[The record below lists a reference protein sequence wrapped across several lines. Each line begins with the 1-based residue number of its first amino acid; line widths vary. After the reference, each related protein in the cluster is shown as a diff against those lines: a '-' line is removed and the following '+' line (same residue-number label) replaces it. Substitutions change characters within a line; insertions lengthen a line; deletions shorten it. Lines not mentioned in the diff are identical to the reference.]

1 MEEIEE
7 INQENTTVTT
17 AMNHTTP
24 ARSHESLVLSFID
37 LTYHVKLA
45 KEQQLIPCF
54 RNRRNSSEPGP
65 TTIGSTKTILNSV
78 SGEAREGE
86 ILAILG
92 PSGSG
97 KSTLIDALANRI
109 ARKSLEGLI
118 TLNGEKIDNEENLKA
133 ISAYVM
139 QDDLLYPMLTVQE
152 TLMFSAEL
160 RLSQSVSSSRKR
172 ERVRELLEL
181 LGLGLV
187 ASTIIG
193 DEGKRGVSGGER
205 RRVSIGVDIVHDPAI
220 LFLDEPTSGLDSTSA
235 FMVVKVLQDIARRG
249 SIVVMSIHQPSSRI
263 LGLLDH
269 VLFLCQGT
277 SVFDGP
283 PTSLPP
289 FFSEFGHSIP
299 DDQNRAEFVLDLIH
313 ELQAAPDGIKPL
325 VEFKNSWLER
335 KACHD
340 GTTNS
345 DHKRLLKDVIA
356 AGCSHEKL
364 NSYTYQKFANPW
376 WAEVWILTR
385 RSFINTLRTPQLFLT
400 QLGAVVLT
408 GFIMG
413 TLFWRLD
420 GSPKGVV
427 ERLAFFTVAVS
438 TMFYICAE
446 SLPTF
451 LEERYIFIRETA
463 HNMYRQS
470 SYVISRTISSF
481 PPLILLSLTFA
492 LITFFAVGLAGGF
505 SGLLFFMA
513 TILASFWAGSGF
525 ALFLSSILSH
535 VVLGYAVVVAFL
547 RYFVI
552 FSGFFINR
560 DRILHYWIWFHY
572 LSLVKY
578 PYEAA
583 MQNEF
588 SDPNKCFVRGV
599 QMFDNTPVE
608 PYPYQTKVNLLTNI
622 SRSLRMNLTS
632 TTCITTGPALL
643 KRDAVTDLSKWN
655 CIWTLVAWGFF
666 FRFLFYIFLLAG
678 SKNKRK

>member
-7 INQENTTVTT
+7 INQDNTTAT
-17 AMNHTTP
+17 NCTP
-24 ARSHESLVLSFID
+24 ARSDEPLVLSFID

-45 KEQQLIPCF
+45 KKRQLITCF
-54 RNRRNSSEPGP
+54 RCRSDSSESGP
-65 TTIGSTKTILNSV
+65 TTMDSTKTILDSV

-109 ARKSLEGLI
+109 ARKSLDGLI
-118 TLNGEKIDNEENLKA
+118 SLNGEKIDIEEKLKA

-160 RLSQSVSSSRKR
+160 RLPQSVSRSKKR
-172 ERVRELLEL
+172 ERVSKLIEL

-187 ASTIIG
+187 ASAIVG
-193 DEGKRGVSGGER
+193 DEGKRGISGGER
-205 RRVSIGVDIVHDPAI
+205 RRVSIGVDIVHDPTI

-235 FMVVKVLQDIARRG
+235 FMVVKVLQDIARRR
-249 SIVVMSIHQPSSRI
+249 SIVMMSIHQPSSRI

-269 VLFLCQGT
+269 VLFLCKGT
-277 SVFDGP
+277 TVFDGP
-283 PTSLPP
+283 PASLPL
-289 FFSEFGHSIP
+289 FFSEFGRSIP
-299 DDQNRAEFVLDLIH
+299 EDQNRAEFVLDLIH
-313 ELQAAPDGIKPL
+313 ELQS
-325 VEFKNSWLER
+325 V
-335 KACHD
+335 H
-340 GTTNS
+340 
-345 DHKRLLKDVIA
+345 
-356 AGCSHEKL
+356 
-364 NSYTYQKFANPW
+364 QQ
-376 WAEVWILTR
+376 VWILTR
-385 RSFINTLRTPQLFLT
+385 RSSVNTLRTPQLFLT

-427 ERLAFFTVAVS
+427 ERVAFFTVAVS

-481 PPLILLSLTFA
+481 PPLIVLSLTFA

-505 SGLLFFMA
+505 PGLLFFMA

-535 VVLGYAVVVAFL
+535 IVLGYAVVVAFL
-547 RYFVI
+547 RFFVI

-560 DRILHYWIWFHY
+560 DRIPHYWIWFHY

-655 CIWTLVAWGFF
+655 CLWTLVAWGFF
-666 FRFLFYIFLLAG
+666 FRFIFYIFLLAG

>member
-1 MEEIEE
+1 MEE
-7 INQENTTVTT
+7 INQDNTTAT
-17 AMNHTTP
+17 NCTP
-24 ARSHESLVLSFID
+24 ARSDEPLVLSFID

-45 KEQQLIPCF
+45 KKRQLITCF
-54 RNRRNSSEPGP
+54 RYRSDSSESGP
-65 TTIGSTKTILNSV
+65 TTMDSTKTILDSV

-109 ARKSLEGLI
+109 ARKSLDGLI
-118 TLNGEKIDNEENLKA
+118 SLNGEKIDIEEKLKA

-160 RLSQSVSSSRKR
+160 RLPQSVSRSKKR
-172 ERVRELLEL
+172 ERVSKLIEL

-187 ASTIIG
+187 ASAIVG
-193 DEGKRGVSGGER
+193 DEGKRGISGGER
-205 RRVSIGVDIVHDPAI
+205 RRVSIGVDIVHDPTI

-235 FMVVKVLQDIARRG
+235 FMVVKVLQDIARRR
-249 SIVVMSIHQPSSRI
+249 SIVIMSIHQPSSRI

-269 VLFLCQGT
+269 VLFLCKGT
-277 SVFDGP
+277 TVFDGP
-283 PTSLPP
+283 PASLPL
-289 FFSEFGHSIP
+289 FFSEFGRSIP
-299 DDQNRAEFVLDLIH
+299 EDQNRAEFVLDLIH
-313 ELQAAPDGIKPL
+313 ELQSVPDGIKPL
-325 VEFKNSWLER
+325 IEFKNSWLER
-335 KACHD
+335 RNAFHN
-340 GTTNS
+340 GTS
-345 DHKRLLKDVIA
+345 KSAHKRLLKDVIA

-364 NSYTYQKFANPW
+364 NSYEYQKFANPW

-385 RSFINTLRTPQLFLT
+385 RSSVNTLRTPQLFLT

-427 ERLAFFTVAVS
+427 ERVAFFTVAVS

-481 PPLILLSLTFA
+481 PPLIVLSLTFA

-505 SGLLFFMA
+505 PGLLFFMA

-535 VVLGYAVVVAFL
+535 IVLGYAVVVAFL
-547 RYFVI
+547 RFFVI

-560 DRILHYWIWFHY
+560 DRIPHYWIWFHY

-643 KRDAVTDLSKWN
+643 KWDAVTDLSKWN
-655 CIWTLVAWGFF
+655 CLWTLVAWGFF
-666 FRFLFYIFLLAG
+666 FRFMFYIFLLAG